1 VSSPLLETK
10 FHVPRRR
17 QGLVT
22 RPRLIER
29 FGRGG
34 ESPLTLVSAPAGFGK
49 TTLLTEWLTAG
60 DEGRATAWLSLDKR
74 DNDPALFWT
83 YLISALERALPGVG
97 AGALAVLQSAPSPIE
112 PVLATLLNELD
123 AVADEVVLVLDDYHL
138 IERPD
143 IQEGMAFLLDH
154 LPPQVHLVIA
164 GRADP
169 ALPLARL
176 RARGELVEIRAA
188 DLRFT
193 PDEAAAYLNEAMSL
207 DLTAEDIDAL
217 ETRTEGWIAA
227 LQLAALSM
235 QDRDDVAGFIA
246 GFAGDDRF
254 VVDYL
259 VGEVLARQPDDV
271 RTFLLQT
278 SVLSGLTGSLCDAVT
293 GQDGGGA
300 RLESLERANLF
311 LVPLDDRRR
320 WYRYHHLF
328 ADVLRTHLLDE
339 APELVPELHRRAGD
353 WCEAHDDRAEAIRH
367 AMAAGDTERAA
378 TLVELAAPELQ
389 RNRQDATVRGLLE
402 ALPAEVF
409 ANRPVLAMHD
419 IGARMVTGDV
429 AGVEDRLDEVERR
442 LDEPSPEMVVVDE
455 DEFARLPAHIA
466 MYRAAL
472 ALLHG
477 DREGT
482 IAHARRSVDLRAAD
496 DHMGRA
502 AAAAL
507 AGLAHWSGGDLEAA
521 ADGYAEAVAGM
532 EAAGN
537 LADVL
542 GCSLGLA
549 DMRTAQGRLREA
561 LSTLDH
567 GLQMATDPGGP
578 TLRGTVDMHV
588 AMAEVLYE
596 RNDLDAVRRHLD
608 AAKKLGEHAGLPQS
622 PYRWRAAMARLAQLE
637 GDDDGALELLD
648 EAEQRFNT
656 DYSPAVRPV
665 PAMKARLRLSRGD
678 VEEARRWA
686 IDRQLGP
693 DDELSYLQ
701 EYEHITLARVLLAEG
716 SLDEATQLLERLL
729 EAAEAGG
736 RIGSIIEVL
745 VLLALAQHAR
755 GDAAEAL
762 ASLER
767 ALALAEPEGY
777 VRVFLHEGPEV
788 LTLLEVAAQQG
799 SDPARRLLAQAGQAQ
814 PSSAQPGL
822 VDPLSDR
829 ELEVLRLL
837 RSELTGP
844 EIADQLFVSL
854 NTMRTHTKRIYTK
867 LGVNS
872 RRAAVRRADELGL

>member
-1 VSSPLLETK
+1 MTAAAGPLLEAK

-17 QGLVT
+17 QGLVS

-34 ESPLTLVSAPAGFGK
+34 EPALTLVSAPAGFGK
-49 TTLLTEWLTAG
+49 TTLLTEWLAVG
-60 DEGRATAWLSLDKR
+60 HEDGRATAWVSLDPG
-74 DNDPALFWT
+74 DNDPTVFWT
-83 YLISALERALPGVG
+83 YLISALQRAVPEVG
-97 AGALAVLQSAPSPIE
+97 ASALAVLQSAPSPIE

-123 AVADEVVLVLDDYHL
+123 AVADEVVLVLDDYHV
-138 IERPD
+138 IERPH
-143 IQEGMAFLLDH
+143 IQEGMAFLIDH
-154 LPPQVHLVIA
+154 LPPQVHLVVA

-193 PDEAAAYLNEAMSL
+193 PDEAAAYLNEAMGL
-207 DLTAEDIDAL
+207 DLTAEDINTL

-259 VGEVLARQPDDV
+259 VGEVLQRQPDDV

-293 GQDGGGA
+293 GQDGGAA
-300 RLESLERANLF
+300 RLEALERANLF
-311 LVPLDDRRR
+311 LVPLDDQRR

-328 ADVLRTHLLDE
+328 ADVLRAHLLDE
-339 APELVPELHRRAGD
+339 APDLVPELHRRASD

-409 ANRPVLAMHD
+409 ANRPVLTMHY

-429 AGVEDRLDEVERR
+429 TGVEERLDEVERW
-442 LDEPSPEMVVVDE
+442 LDVPSPDLVVADDE
-455 DEFARLPAHIA
+455 EFARLPAHIA
-466 MYRAAL
+466 MYRAGL

-482 IAHARRSVDLRAAD
+482 IAHARRSVDLRRDD

-507 AGLAHWSGGDLEAA
+507 AGLAHWSGGDLAAA

-549 DMRTAQGRLREA
+549 DMQTAQGRLRDA
-561 LSTLDH
+561 LEH
-567 GLQMATDPGGP
+567 PGARPAGGEQPGRADPAGDGG
-578 TLRGTVDMHV
+578 H
-588 AMAEVLYE
+588 A
-596 RNDLDAVRRHLD
+596 RRP
-608 AAKKLGEHAGLPQS
+608 G
-622 PYRWRAAMARLAQLE
+622 R
-637 GDDDGALELLD
+637 GAL
-648 EAEQRFNT
+648 R
-656 DYSPAVRPV
+656 
-665 PAMKARLRLSRGD
+665 
-678 VEEARRWA
+678 ARRASTPSAATSRWPRTWA
-686 IDRQLGP
+686 
-693 DDELSYLQ
+693 S
-701 EYEHITLARVLLAEG
+701 T
-716 SLDEATQLLERLL
+716 
-729 EAAEAGG
+729 
-736 RIGSIIEVL
+736 
-745 VLLALAQHAR
+745 
-755 GDAAEAL
+755 
-762 ASLER
+762 
-767 ALALAEPEGY
+767 
-777 VRVFLHEGPEV
+777 
-788 LTLLEVAAQQG
+788 
-799 SDPARRLLAQAGQAQ
+799 PA
-814 PSSAQPGL
+814 
-822 VDPLSDR
+822 
-829 ELEVLRLL
+829 
-837 RSELTGP
+837 
-844 EIADQLFVSL
+844 
-854 NTMRTHTKRIYTK
+854 
-867 LGVNS
+867 S
-872 RRAAVRRADELGL
+872 RRARTAGG